1 MEQQMLKQNPG
12 ALTYVATCLFGLEK
26 FVGEEID
33 ACGGKR
39 LETIDGR
46 VVFKG
51 NEDLLARA
59 NVNLRTAER
68 VYIRVGAFHAETFTE
83 LFDGVKKLPWEDYI
97 GK

>member
-39 LETIDGR
+39 LETID
-46 VVFKG
+46 
-51 NEDLLARA
+51 
-59 NVNLRTAER
+59 
-68 VYIRVGAFHAETFTE
+68 
-83 LFDGVKKLPWEDYI
+83 
-97 GK
+97 